1 MTPTRS
7 GEGDPAMTSTSV
19 RPHFSTAGIPATM
32 RALRKTSAAPG
43 FMLEHVPVPAIG
55 PSDVLI
61 RVKTVGLCGTDLHI
75 YGWDHWAQRR
85 VKPPLTIGHEF
96 MGQVAAVGSAARAF
110 AVGDRVSG
118 EGHIACGICRLC
130 RTGQAH
136 ICEHVAIIGIDTDGA
151 FADYI
156 RMPEAN
162 VWKLDPSI
170 PDAWAAV
177 FDPLGNAV
185 HTVMA
190 ADVSVKTVAITGV
203 GSIGLMA
210 IPVARAAG
218 AATVFAIDVNQQKLD
233 LASRVGADATFLAT
247 QPDLVD
253 EIVARTGGDGVDV
266 LLEMSGSGSAI
277 DSGLAMVRNGGVA
290 ALLGIPSD
298 DIEINLAE
306 RIIFKGL
313 TVLGINGR
321 RMFETWYQTQSLVTS
336 GRVDLTPI
344 ITHELRFE
352 EFDRAFALMKSGEA
366 AKIVLTL

>member
-1 MTPTRS
+1 MI
-7 GEGDPAMTSTSV
+7 STSSE
-19 RPHFSTAGIPATM
+19 RAANGSAIPDTM
-32 RALRKTSAAPG
+32 RALRKTAAAPG
-43 FMLEHVPVPAIG
+43 FTLRHIPVPAIG
-55 PSDVLI
+55 PNDVLI
-61 RVKTVGLCGTDLHI
+61 RVKAVGLCGTDLHI
-75 YGWDHWAQRR
+75 YTWDHWAERR

-96 MGQVAAVGSAARAF
+96 MGEVAAVGPAVKAV
-110 AVGDRVSG
+110 AVGDRVST

-130 RTGQAH
+130 RTGEAH
-136 ICEHVAIIGIDTDGA
+136 ICEHVEIIGVDTDGA

-156 RMPEAN
+156 RMPESN

-170 PDAWAAV
+170 PDSWAAV

-190 ADVSVKTVAITGV
+190 AGVSVKSVAITGV

-218 AATVFAIDVNQQKLD
+218 ASTVFAIDVNPQKLE
-233 LASRVGADATFLAT
+233 LAKRVGADATFKAT

-253 EIVARTGGDGVDV
+253 EIITRTGGDGVDV
-266 LLEMSGSGSAI
+266 LLEMSGSGQAI

-298 DIEINLAE
+298 EVEINLAE

-321 RMFETWYQTQSLVTS
+321 RMFETWYQTQALVTS

-344 ITHELRFE
+344 ITHEMPFE
-352 EFDRAFALMKSGEA
+352 NFDAAFALMKSGEA
-366 AKIVLTL
+366 AKIVLKL

>member
-1 MTPTRS
+1 
-7 GEGDPAMTSTSV
+7 
-19 RPHFSTAGIPATM
+19 M

-43 FMLEHVPVPAIG
+43 FTLAQVPVPEVG
-55 PSDVLI
+55 PNDVLI
-61 RVKTVGLCGTDLHI
+61 KVGAVGLCGTDLHI
-75 YGWDHWAQRR
+75 YTWDQWAQRR
-85 VKPPLTIGHEF
+85 VKPPVTIGHEF
-96 MGQVAAVGSAARAF
+96 MGHVVAVGDAVRVVK
-110 AVGDRVSG
+110 VGDRVSA
-118 EGHIACGICRLC
+118 EGHLACGVCTLC

-136 ICEHVAIIGIDTDGA
+136 ICEDVEIIGVDTDGA

-162 VWKLDPSI
+162 VWKLDPAVR
-170 PDAWAAV
+170 DAWAAV

-190 ADVSVKTVAITGV
+190 AGVSTKSVVITGV

-218 AATVFAIDVNQQKLD
+218 AAKVFAVDVNPQKLA
-233 LASRVGADATFLAT
+233 LAKRVGADETFSATE
-247 QPDLVD
+247 PDLV
-253 EIVARTGGDGVDV
+253 EQIVARTGGDGVDV

-277 DSGLAMVRNGGVA
+277 NNGLAMVRNGGVA

-298 DIEINLAE
+298 EVEINLAE

-321 RMFETWYQTQSLVTS
+321 RMFETWYQTQALVSS

-344 ITHELRFE
+344 ITHEMRFE
-352 EFDRAFALMKSGEA
+352 QYDEAFALMKSGEA

>member
-1 MTPTRS
+1 MISISSERAANGS
-7 GEGDPAMTSTSV
+7 A
-19 RPHFSTAGIPATM
+19 IPETM
-32 RALRKTSAAPG
+32 RALRKTAPAPG
-43 FMLEHVPVPAIG
+43 FTLQHIPVPSIG
-55 PSDVLI
+55 PNDVLI
-61 RVKTVGLCGTDLHI
+61 RVKAVGLCGTDLHI
-75 YGWDHWAQRR
+75 YTWDHWAERR

-96 MGQVAAVGSAARAF
+96 MGEVAAVGAAVK
-110 AVGDRVSG
+110 AVQLGDRVSA

-130 RTGQAH
+130 RTGEAH
-136 ICEHVAIIGIDTDGA
+136 ICEHVEIIGVDTDGA

-156 RMPEAN
+156 RMPDAN

-185 HTVMA
+185 HTVMSA
-190 ADVSVKTVAITGV
+190 GVSARSVVITGV

-218 AATVFAIDVNQQKLD
+218 ASTVFAVDVNPQKLE
-233 LASRVGADATFLAT
+233 LAKRVGADATFSAT

-253 EIVARTGGDGVDV
+253 EIVRRTNGDGADV

-298 DIEINLAE
+298 DVEINLAE

-321 RMFETWYQTQSLVTS
+321 RMFETWYQTQALVTS

-344 ITHELRFE
+344 ITHELPFERF
-352 EFDRAFALMKSGEA
+352 DDAFALMRSGEA

>member
-1 MTPTRS
+1 
-7 GEGDPAMTSTSV
+7 
-19 RPHFSTAGIPATM
+19 M
-32 RALRKTSAAPG
+32 RALRKSAPG
-43 FMLEHVPVPAIG
+43 PGFTLEHVPVPEIG

-75 YGWDHWAQRR
+75 YGWDHWAERR

-96 MGQVAAVGSAARAF
+96 MGEVAAVGNAVTGVRA
-110 AVGDRVSG
+110 GDRVSA
-118 EGHIACGICRLC
+118 EGHIACGVCRLC
-130 RTGQAH
+130 RTGEAH
-136 ICEHVAIIGIDTDGA
+136 ICEHVRIIGVDTDGS

-156 RMPEAN
+156 RMPEMN

-185 HTVMA
+185 HTVMSA
-190 ADVSVKTVAITGV
+190 GVSAKSVVITGV

-218 AATVFAIDVNQQKLD
+218 ASTVFAVDVNPQKLD
-233 LASRVGADATFLAT
+233 LARRVGADATFSAK

-253 EIVARTGGDGVDV
+253 EIVRRTNGDGADV
-266 LLEMSGSGSAI
+266 LLEMSGSGQAI

-298 DIEINLAE
+298 DVEINLAE

-321 RMFETWYQTQSLVTS
+321 RMFETWYQTQALVTS

-344 ITHELRFE
+344 ITHELPFERF
-352 EFDRAFALMKSGEA
+352 DDAFALMRSGEA
-366 AKIVLTL
+366 AKIVLTLSPGSG

>member
-1 MTPTRS
+1 
-7 GEGDPAMTSTSV
+7 MTSTTPD
-19 RPHFSTAGIPATM
+19 RPLTAPAIPGTM
-32 RALRKTSAAPG
+32 RALRKMSAAPG
-43 FMLEHVPVPAIG
+43 FSLEHIPVPSIG

-61 RVKTVGLCGTDLHI
+61 RVKTVGLCGTDQHI

-96 MGQVAAVGSAARAF
+96 MGYVAAVGAAVKAVQ
-110 AVGDRVSG
+110 VGDRVSA
-118 EGHIACGICRLC
+118 EGHIACGICTLC

-136 ICEHVAIIGIDTDGA
+136 ICEHVEIIGVDTEGA

-156 RMPEAN
+156 RMPESN

-170 PDAWAAV
+170 PDSWAAV

-190 ADVSVKTVAITGV
+190 ADVSVKSVVITGV

-218 AATVFAIDVNQQKLD
+218 AAKVFAVDVNPQKLE
-233 LASRVGADATFLAT
+233 LAKRVGADATFSAL

-253 EIVARTGGDGVDV
+253 EIIARTGGDGVDV
-266 LLEMSGSGSAI
+266 LLEMSGSGQAI

-298 DIEINLAE
+298 DVEINLAE

-321 RMFETWYQTQSLVTS
+321 KMFETWYQTQALVTS

-344 ITHELRFE
+344 ITHEMRFE
-352 EFDRAFALMKSGEA
+352 DFEQAFALMKSGEA
-366 AKIVLTL
+366 AKIVLHVD

>member
-1 MTPTRS
+1 MTKAP
-7 GEGDPAMTSTSV
+7 GMTSTATEPA
-19 RPHFSTAGIPATM
+19 RTPAIPATM

-43 FMLEHVPVPAIG
+43 FTLEHIGVPAIG
-55 PSDVLI
+55 PNDVLI

-75 YGWDHWAQRR
+75 YTWDHWAQRR

-96 MGQVAAVGSAARAF
+96 MGEVAAVGSAVKSVAP
-110 AVGDRVSG
+110 GDRVSA
-118 EGHIACGICRLC
+118 EGHIACGVCRLC
-130 RTGQAH
+130 RTGEAH
-136 ICEHVAIIGIDTDGA
+136 ICEHVEIIGVDTDGA

-156 RMPEAN
+156 RMPESN
-162 VWKLDPSI
+162 VWKLDASI
-170 PDAWAAV
+170 PDSWAAV

-190 ADVSVKTVAITGV
+190 AGVSAKSVAITGV

-218 AATVFAIDVNQQKLD
+218 AASVFAVDVNPQKLA
-233 LASRVGADATFLAT
+233 LAKRVGADATFSAT

-253 EIVARTGGDGVDV
+253 EIVRRTGGDGVDV
-266 LLEMSGSGSAI
+266 LLEMSGSGQAI

-298 DIEINLAE
+298 DVEINLAE

-321 RMFETWYQTQSLVTS
+321 RMFETWYQTQALVTS

-344 ITHELRFE
+344 ITHELPFE
-352 EFDRAFALMKSGEA
+352 QFDHAFSLMKSGEA

>member
-1 MTPTRS
+1 MI
-7 GEGDPAMTSTSV
+7 STSSE
-19 RPHFSTAGIPATM
+19 RAASGSALPDTM
-32 RALRKTSAAPG
+32 RALRKTAAGPG
-43 FMLEHVPVPAIG
+43 FTLQHVPVPAVG
-55 PSDVLI
+55 PNDVLI

-75 YGWDHWAQRR
+75 YTWDHWAQRR

-96 MGQVAAVGSAARAF
+96 MGEVAAVGAAVKAVQ
-110 AVGDRVSG
+110 VGDRVSA
-118 EGHIACGICRLC
+118 EGHIACGVCRLC
-130 RTGQAH
+130 RTGEAH
-136 ICEHVAIIGIDTDGA
+136 ICEHVEIIGVDTDGA

-156 RMPEAN
+156 RMPESN
-162 VWKLDPSI
+162 VWKLDPAI
-170 PDAWAAV
+170 PDSWAAV

-190 ADVSVKTVAITGV
+190 AGVSVKSVAITGV

-218 AATVFAIDVNQQKLD
+218 ASTVFAIDVNPQKLE
-233 LASRVGADATFLAT
+233 LAKRVGADATFEAT

-253 EIVARTGGDGVDV
+253 EIITRTGGDGVDV
-266 LLEMSGSGSAI
+266 LLEMSGSGQAI

-298 DIEINLAE
+298 DVEINLAE

-321 RMFETWYQTQSLVTS
+321 RMFETWYETQALVKS

-344 ITHELRFE
+344 ITHEMRFE
-352 EFDRAFALMKSGEA
+352 EFDAAFALMKSGEA
-366 AKIVLTL
+366 AKIVLKL

>member
-1 MTPTRS
+1 
-7 GEGDPAMTSTSV
+7 MTSTAAE
-19 RPHFSTAGIPATM
+19 RPTTTAAIPDTM
-32 RALRKTSAAPG
+32 RALRKLSAAPG
-43 FMLEHVPVPAIG
+43 FTLQQIPVPAIG
-55 PSDVLI
+55 PNDVLI

-75 YGWDHWAQRR
+75 YGWDHWAERR
-85 VKPPLTIGHEF
+85 VKPPCTIGHEF
-96 MGQVAAVGSAARAF
+96 MGHVAAVGSAVK
-110 AVGDRVSG
+110 AVEAGDRVSA
-118 EGHIACGICRLC
+118 EGHLACGICTLC

-136 ICEHVAIIGIDTDGA
+136 ICEHVQIIGVDTDGA

-156 RMPEAN
+156 RMPESN

-170 PDAWAAV
+170 PDSWAAV

-190 ADVSVKTVAITGV
+190 AGVSTKSVAITGV

-218 AATVFAIDVNQQKLD
+218 AAKVFAIDVNPQKLE
-233 LASRVGADATFLAT
+233 LAKRVGADATFSAT

-253 EIVARTGGDGVDV
+253 DIIARTGGDGVDV
-266 LLEMSGSGSAI
+266 LLEMSGSGQAI
-277 DSGLAMVRNGGVA
+277 NNGLAMVRNGGVA

-298 DIEINLAE
+298 EVEINLAE

-321 RMFETWYQTQSLVTS
+321 EMFRTWYQTQALVTS

-352 EFDRAFALMKSGEA
+352 DFDAAFALMRSGEA
-366 AKIVLTL
+366 AKIVLHLD

>member
-1 MTPTRS
+1 MTPAVT
-7 GEGDPAMTSTSV
+7 EQPTTS
-19 RPHFSTAGIPATM
+19 AIPQTM
-32 RALRKTSAAPG
+32 QALRKTGAGPG
-43 FMLEHVPVPAIG
+43 FSLERVPVPAVG
-55 PSDVLI
+55 PNDVLI
-61 RVKTVGLCGTDLHI
+61 RVGAVGLCGTDLHI
-75 YGWDHWAQRR
+75 YTWDHWAERR
-85 VKPPLTIGHEF
+85 IKPPVTVGHEF
-96 MGQVAAVGSAARAF
+96 MGHVAAVGSAVRAF
-110 AVGDRVSG
+110 AVGDRVSA
-118 EGHIACGICRLC
+118 EGHIACGICTLC

-136 ICEHVAIIGIDTDGA
+136 ICEHVAIIGVDTDGA

-162 VWKLDPSI
+162 VWKLDPAI

-190 ADVSVKTVAITGV
+190 AGVSTKSVVITGV

-218 AATVFAIDVNQQKLD
+218 AAKVFAVDVNPQKLA
-233 LASRVGADATFLAT
+233 LAARVGADATFSAT
-247 QPDLVD
+247 QPDLIAD
-253 EIVARTGGDGVDV
+253 IVARTGGDGVDV

-277 DSGLAMVRNGGVA
+277 NNGLAMVRNGGVA

-298 DIEINLAE
+298 EVEINLAE

-321 RMFETWYQTQSLVTS
+321 RMFETWYQTQALVTS

-344 ITHELRFE
+344 ITHELRFDQYDE
-352 EFDRAFALMKSGEA
+352 AFALMKSGAA

>member
-1 MTPTRS
+1 
-7 GEGDPAMTSTSV
+7 MTSTA
-19 RPHFSTAGIPATM
+19 TEPARTPAVPETM

-43 FMLEHVPVPAIG
+43 FTLEHIAVPAIG
-55 PSDVLI
+55 PNDVLI
-61 RVKTVGLCGTDLHI
+61 RVKAVGLCGTDQHI
-75 YGWDHWAQRR
+75 YTWDHWAQRR

-96 MGQVAAVGSAARAF
+96 MGHVAAVGSAVK
-110 AVGDRVSG
+110 AVAAGDRVSA
-118 EGHIACGICRLC
+118 EGHIACGVCRLC
-130 RTGQAH
+130 RTGEAH
-136 ICEHVAIIGIDTDGA
+136 ICEHVEIIGVDTDGS

-156 RMPEAN
+156 RMPESN

-190 ADVSVKTVAITGV
+190 AGVSAKSVVITGV

-218 AATVFAIDVNQQKLD
+218 AASVFAVDVNLQKLA
-233 LASRVGADATFLAT
+233 LAKEVGADATFSAA

-253 EIVARTGGDGVDV
+253 DIITRTGGDGVDV
-266 LLEMSGSGSAI
+266 LLEMSGSGQAI

-298 DIEINLAE
+298 DVEINLAE

-321 RMFETWYQTQSLVTS
+321 RMFETWYQTQALVTS

-344 ITHELRFE
+344 ITHELPFE
-352 EFDRAFALMKSGEA
+352 EFERAFALMRSGEA

>member
-1 MTPTRS
+1 MRS
-7 GEGDPAMTSTSV
+7 TIADPSV
-19 RPHFSTAGIPATM
+19 RPPIPATM
-32 RALRKTSAAPG
+32 RALRKSAPLPG
-43 FMLEHVPVPAIG
+43 FTLERISVPEIG
-55 PSDVLI
+55 PNDVLI
-61 RVKTVGLCGTDLHI
+61 RVKAVGLCGTDLHI
-75 YGWDHWAQRR
+75 YTWDHWAQRR

-96 MGQVAAVGSAARAF
+96 MGEVAAVGSAVTGV
-110 AVGDRVSG
+110 AVGDRVSA
-118 EGHIACGICRLC
+118 EGHIACAICTLC

-136 ICEHVAIIGIDTDGA
+136 ICEHVEIIGVDTDGA

-156 RMPEAN
+156 RMPESN
-162 VWKLDPSI
+162 VWKLDPAI
-170 PDAWAAV
+170 PDTWAAV

-190 ADVSVKTVAITGV
+190 ADVSVKSVAITGV

-218 AATVFAIDVNQQKLD
+218 AAKVFAIDVNAQKLA
-233 LASRVGADATFLAT
+233 LAARVGADATFSAK

-253 EIVARTGGDGVDV
+253 EIIARTGGDGVDV

-298 DIEINLAE
+298 DVEINLAE

-321 RMFETWYQTQSLVTS
+321 RMFETWYQTQALVTS

-344 ITHELRFE
+344 ITHEMRFE
-352 EFDRAFALMKSGEA
+352 EYDAAFDLMKSGAA
-366 AKIVLTL
+366 AKIVLQL